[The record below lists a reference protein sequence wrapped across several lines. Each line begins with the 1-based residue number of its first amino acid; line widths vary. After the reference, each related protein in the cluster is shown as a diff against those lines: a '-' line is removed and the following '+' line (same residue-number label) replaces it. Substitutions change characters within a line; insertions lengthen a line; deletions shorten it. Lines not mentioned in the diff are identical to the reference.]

1 MLFSA
6 DVVHTHQ
13 KRKPMVCNGEVNIS
27 EFVVWNN
34 NHFESPDQLI
44 F

>member
-6 DVVHTHQ
+6 DVVHTQ
-13 KRKPMVCNGEVNIS
+13 PTVCNGEVNIS
-27 EFVVWNN
+27 EFVVWYN